1 MLKTLEGVRVIDFG
15 MAAAGPS
22 STKILSEFGAEV
34 IVVEPLKGTTTRWM
48 CNTYDFWSDGKKS
61 IPLDAKTP
69 EGKEILLRLVSSA
82 DVFTTNFRAKALR
95 NLGLTYEDLK
105 KVNPGIIYAMTYGW
119 GAKGPLKDSPAYDI
133 TAFWARGGYLR
144 DMAEKGSICI
154 PPQGV
159 ADVSLGEMMA
169 AGICAA
175 LVRKMKTG
183 EGCEISTSLYAQ
195 ACYLDNFQSANIQL
209 GEDSFQKTRTAPRE
223 ALCNTYKCADG
234 EYVLIFDNQ
243 FERHFW
249 NILRALG
256 REDLVGDPRWT
267 CINDTKFDKALELVK
282 ILEEAFAKYTSDEA
296 IAALSA
302 VDVAAE
308 KCVGYIGK
316 CSDPQAIANDYVF
329 DWTLSSG
336 RYEGRTIK
344 LVATPIAFNGENCA
358 SDYKRAPRL
367 GEHTVEA
374 MKSVGYTDEEIREL
388 AEKNIVV
395 VEQQ

>member
-1 MLKTLEGVRVIDFG
+1 MLKTLEGIRVIDFG

-34 IVVEPLKGTTTRWM
+34 IVVEPLKGTSTRWM

-61 IPLDAKTP
+61 VPLDAKSP
-69 EGKEILLRLVSSA
+69 EGREVLLRLVKSA
-82 DVFTTNFRAKALR
+82 DVFTSNFRAKALR
-95 NLGLTYEDLK
+95 KLGLTYEDLK
-105 KVNPGIIYAMTYGW
+105 KVNPGIIYGMTYGW
-119 GAKGPLKDSPAYDI
+119 GAKGPLKDDPAYDI

-154 PPQGV
+154 PPQGA
-159 ADVSLGEMMA
+159 ADVSLGEILA

-209 GEDSFQKTRTAPRE
+209 GEDTFQKTRTLPRE
-223 ALCNTYKCADG
+223 ALVNTYRCADG
-234 EYVLIFDNQ
+234 EWILMFDNQ
-243 FERHFW
+243 FDRHFW
-249 NILRALG
+249 NILKALG
-256 REDLVGDPRWT
+256 RDDLVGDPRWT
-267 CINDTKFDKALELVK
+267 CIDDTKLDKAPELSK
-282 ILEEAFAKYTSDEA
+282 ILEESFANLTSDEA
-296 IAALSA
+296 IAAISA
-302 VDVAAE
+302 IDVAIE
-308 KCVGYIGK
+308 KCVGYDAK
-316 CSDPQAIANDYVF
+316 VTDPQAIENDYVF

-336 RYEGRTIK
+336 KYEGKTIK
-344 LVATPIAFNGENCA
+344 LVATPITFNGENCA

-374 MKSVGYTDEEIREL
+374 LKSVGYTDTEIQDLLNRNIIA
-388 AEKNIVV
+388 AE
-395 VEQQ
+395 

>member
-1 MLKTLEGVRVIDFG
+1 MLKTLEGVRVVDFG

-34 IVVEPLKGTTTRWM
+34 LVVEPLQGTSTRWM

-61 IPLDAKTP
+61 VPLDAKSP
-69 EGKEILLRLVSSA
+69 EGRELLLKLVASA
-82 DVFTTNFRAKALR
+82 DVFTSNFRAKALKK
-95 NLGLTYEDLK
+95 LGLTYEDLK
-105 KVNPGIIYAMTYGW
+105 KVNPGIIYGITYGW
-119 GAKGPLKDSPAYDI
+119 GAKGPLKDMPAYDI

-144 DMAEKGSICI
+144 DMAEKGSVCV
-154 PPQGV
+154 PPQGA

-169 AGICAA
+169 AAICAA
-175 LVRKMKTG
+175 LYRKTKTG
-183 EGCEISTSLYAQ
+183 EGCEISTSLFAQ

-209 GEDSFQKTRTAPRE
+209 GEDSFQKTRTIPRE
-223 ALCNTYKCADG
+223 ALCNTYRCKDG

-243 FERHFW
+243 FDRHFW
-249 NILRALG
+249 NILKALG

-267 CINDTKFDKALELVK
+267 KIDDTKFEKAGELCA
-282 ILEEAFAKYTSDEA
+282 ILDEAFGKMTSDEA
-296 IAALSA
+296 VAALGA
-302 VDVAAE
+302 VDVACE
-308 KCVGYIGK
+308 KCVGYEAK

-336 RYEGRTIK
+336 KYEGKTIK

-374 MKSVGYTDEEIREL
+374 LKSVGLSDEQIADL
-388 AEKNIVV
+388 AARNIIVV
-395 VEQQ
+395 EK